1 MNRAET
7 GHRGEAAA
15 ARWYQKQGCRLLAH
29 NFHTRMGELDVV
41 VQEPDGTIIIC
52 EVKTR
57 SSDAVSRPAAAV
69 NAAGRYRKEK
79 KMKIDSLI
87 FDLDGTLWD
96 SSEGIVATWV
106 LVLEHYPEIPKKVTA
121 EELASNF
128 GLPLDQ
134 IARNMFPE
142 QTEALRMRLMD
153 ECCEQEN
160 IYLAEHGGI
169 LYPKLEE
176 TLQKLSEKY
185 PLFIVSNC
193 QDGYIQ
199 SFYSGNHTAKYF
211 KDCECIGVTGKSKG
225 ANIRLVM
232 ERNGLKSPV
241 YIGDTQGDA
250 DAAAQAGIPFIYA
263 AYGFGQVKAFDAE
276 IHTFEELLDIVE

>member
-1 MNRAET
+1 
-7 GHRGEAAA
+7 
-15 ARWYQKQGCRLLAH
+15 
-29 NFHTRMGELDVV
+29 
-41 VQEPDGTIIIC
+41 
-52 EVKTR
+52 
-57 SSDAVSRPAAAV
+57 
-69 NAAGRYRKEK
+69 
-79 KMKIDSLI
+79 MKIDSLI

-96 SSEGIVATWV
+96 SSEGIVATWA
-106 LVLEHYPEIPKKVTA
+106 LVLEHYPEIHKKVTA

-193 QDGYIQ
+193 QSGYIEL
-199 SFYSGNHTAKYF
+199 FLKKTGLAPYVT
-211 KDCECIGVTGKSKG
+211 DTECFGDTGMKK
-225 ANIRLVM
+225 AENIRLVVA
-232 ERNGLKSPV
+232 RNGLQLPV
-241 YIGDTQGDA
+241 YVGDTKGDEE
-250 DAAAQAGIPFIYA
+250 AAHAAGVPFVHA
-263 AYGFGQVKAFDAE
+263 AYGFGRAVQPEAV
-276 IHTFEELLDIVE
+276 IGTFSELLTLIRTD

>member
-1 MNRAET
+1 
-7 GHRGEAAA
+7 
-15 ARWYQKQGCRLLAH
+15 
-29 NFHTRMGELDVV
+29 
-41 VQEPDGTIIIC
+41 
-52 EVKTR
+52 
-57 SSDAVSRPAAAV
+57 
-69 NAAGRYRKEK
+69 
-79 KMKIDSLI
+79 MKIDSLI

-96 SSEGIVATWV
+96 SSEGIVATWA
-106 LVLEHYPEIPKKVTA
+106 LVLEHYPEIHKKVTA

-193 QDGYIQ
+193 QSGYIEL
-199 SFYSGNHTAKYF
+199 FLKKTGLAPYVT
-211 KDCECIGVTGKSKG
+211 DTECFGDTGMKK
-225 ANIRLVM
+225 AENIRLVVV
-232 ERNGLKSPV
+232 RNGLQQPV
-241 YIGDTQGDA
+241 YVGDTKGDEE
-250 DAAAQAGIPFIYA
+250 AAHAAGVPFVHA
-263 AYGFGQVKAFDAE
+263 AYGFGRAVQPEAVIE
-276 IHTFEELLDIVE
+276 TFPKLLTLIRTE

>member
-1 MNRAET
+1 
-7 GHRGEAAA
+7 
-15 ARWYQKQGCRLLAH
+15 
-29 NFHTRMGELDVV
+29 
-41 VQEPDGTIIIC
+41 
-52 EVKTR
+52 
-57 SSDAVSRPAAAV
+57 
-69 NAAGRYRKEK
+69 
-79 KMKIDSLI
+79 MKIDSLI

-96 SSEGIVATWV
+96 SSEGIVATWA
-106 LVLEHYPEIPKKVTA
+106 LVLEHYPEIHKKVTA

-160 IYLAEHGGI
+160 IYLAEHGGL

-225 ANIRLVM
+225 ANILS
-232 ERNGLKSPV
+232 L
-241 YIGDTQGDA
+241 
-250 DAAAQAGIPFIYA
+250 
-263 AYGFGQVKAFDAE
+263 
-276 IHTFEELLDIVE
+276 IHI

>member
-1 MNRAET
+1 MKT
-7 GHRGEAAA
+7 DGII
-15 ARWYQKQGCRLLAH
+15 
-29 NFHTRMGELDVV
+29 LDV
-41 VQEPDGTIIIC
+41 
-52 EVKTR
+52 
-57 SSDAVSRPAAAV
+57 
-69 NAAGRYRKEK
+69 
-79 KMKIDSLI
+79 
-87 FDLDGTLWD
+87 DGTLWD
-96 SSEGIVATWV
+96 STPIVAGAWTRAV
-106 LVLEHYPEIPKKVTA
+106 QEGGVPERIVTA
-121 EELASNF
+121 DELKGLF
-128 GLPLDQ
+128 GRTMDVIADCLLPQLSPKERYAIMDVCC
-134 IARNMFPE
+134 RYE
-142 QTEALRMRLMD
+142 HEALQND
-153 ECCEQEN
+153 PCHIC
-160 IYLAEHGGI
+160 
-169 LYPKLEE
+169 YPGVVE
-176 TLQKLSEKY
+176 TIRKLSGQVKV
-185 PLFIVSNC
+185 FIVSNC

>member
-1 MNRAET
+1 MIADCLLPQLSPKERYAIMDVC
-7 GHRGEAAA
+7 
-15 ARWYQKQGCRLLAH
+15 CR
-29 NFHTRMGELDVV
+29 
-41 VQEPDGTIIIC
+41 
-52 EVKTR
+52 
-57 SSDAVSRPAAAV
+57 
-69 NAAGRYRKEK
+69 Y
-79 KMKIDSLI
+79 
-87 FDLDGTLWD
+87 
-96 SSEGIVATWV
+96 
-106 LVLEHYPEIPKKVTA
+106 EH
-121 EELASNF
+121 
-128 GLPLDQ
+128 
-134 IARNMFPE
+134 
-142 QTEALRMRLMD
+142 EALQND
-153 ECCEQEN
+153 PCHIC
-160 IYLAEHGGI
+160 
-169 LYPKLEE
+169 YPGVME
-176 TLQKLSEKY
+176 TIRKLSGQVKV
-185 PLFIVSNC
+185 FIVSNC

>member
-1 MNRAET
+1 M
-7 GHRGEAAA
+7 
-15 ARWYQKQGCRLLAH
+15 
-29 NFHTRMGELDVV
+29 
-41 VQEPDGTIIIC
+41 
-52 EVKTR
+52 
-57 SSDAVSRPAAAV
+57 
-69 NAAGRYRKEK
+69 
-79 KMKIDSLI
+79 DSII
-87 FDLDGTLWD
+87 FDVDGTLWD
-96 SSEGIVATWV
+96 STAACAQAWNEAILRETGKSMNFTEHTLKSLFGRLLPDIAKVIFPDCTTERQLYLIDLCCQEEHRA
-106 LVLEHYPEIPKKVTA
+106 LLEQCAP
-121 EELASNF
+121 
-128 GLPLDQ
+128 
-134 IARNMFPE
+134 
-142 QTEALRMRLMD
+142 
-153 ECCEQEN
+153 
-160 IYLAEHGGI
+160 
-169 LYPKLEE
+169 LYPNLED

>member
-1 MNRAET
+1 
-7 GHRGEAAA
+7 
-15 ARWYQKQGCRLLAH
+15 
-29 NFHTRMGELDVV
+29 
-41 VQEPDGTIIIC
+41 
-52 EVKTR
+52 
-57 SSDAVSRPAAAV
+57 
-69 NAAGRYRKEK
+69 
-79 KMKIDSLI
+79 MKIDSLI

-96 SSEGIVATWV
+96 SSEGIVATWA
-106 LVLEHYPEIPKKVTA
+106 LVLEHYPEIHKKVTA

-193 QDGYIQ
+193 QSGYIEL
-199 SFYSGNHTAKYF
+199 FLKKTGLAPYVT
-211 KDCECIGVTGKSKG
+211 DTECFGDTGMKK
-225 ANIRLVM
+225 AENIRLVVA
-232 ERNGLKSPV
+232 RNGLQQPV
-241 YIGDTQGDA
+241 YVGDTKGDEE
-250 DAAAQAGIPFIYA
+250 AAHAAGVPFVHA
-263 AYGFGQVKAFDAE
+263 AYGFGRAVQPEAVIE
-276 IHTFEELLDIVE
+276 TFPKLLTLIRTE

>member
-1 MNRAET
+1 
-7 GHRGEAAA
+7 
-15 ARWYQKQGCRLLAH
+15 
-29 NFHTRMGELDVV
+29 
-41 VQEPDGTIIIC
+41 
-52 EVKTR
+52 
-57 SSDAVSRPAAAV
+57 
-69 NAAGRYRKEK
+69 
-79 KMKIDSLI
+79 MKIDSLI

-106 LVLEHYPEIPKKVTA
+106 LVLEHYPEIHKKVTA

-142 QTEALRMRLMD
+142 QTEALRMRLME

-263 AYGFGQVKAFDAE
+263 AYGFGQVKACDAE